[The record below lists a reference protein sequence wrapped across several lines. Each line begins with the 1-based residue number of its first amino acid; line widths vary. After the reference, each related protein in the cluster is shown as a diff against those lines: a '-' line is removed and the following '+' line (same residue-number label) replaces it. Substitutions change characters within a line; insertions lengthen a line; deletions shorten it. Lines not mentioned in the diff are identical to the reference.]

1 MMATDAM
8 TADVG
13 SGDELVLRARTDR
26 DALGQLYDRHY
37 PGVLRYCIHRLFERG
52 AAEDV
57 TSTVFLEVARQVR
70 SFTGK
75 TEQDFANWLYA
86 IATNQTNAHIRTV
99 LRHRELLGQAAR
111 KQQIRLCVNR
121 DQQVELRL
129 GWSRLYEAIAALRP
143 REQAIIT
150 LRSFEDLPY
159 ERIATVVGVSVATAR
174 VVYHR
179 ALKKLRASLGGTT
192 EDA

>member
-1 MMATDAM
+1 MATDAM
-8 TADVG
+8 TADAD
-13 SGDELVLRARTDR
+13 SGGELVRRARTDR

-37 PGVLRYCIHRLFERG
+37 AGVLRYCIHRLFDRE

-70 SFTGK
+70 SFTGQ

-86 IATNQTNAHIRTV
+86 IATNQVNAYIRRV
-99 LRHRELLGQAAR
+99 LRHRQLLGQAVQT
-111 KQQIRLCVNR
+111 QQIRLCTDR
-121 DQQVELRL
+121 DEQVERRL
-129 GWSRLYEAIAALRP
+129 DWPRLHEAIAGLSP
-143 REQAIIT
+143 REQAVIT

-159 ERIATVVGVSVATAR
+159 ERIATVVGVSIWNAR
-174 VVYHR
+174 TIHHR
-179 ALKKLRASLGGTT
+179 ALNKLRAILSETA

>member
-1 MMATDAM
+1 MATEAM
-8 TADVG
+8 TADAD
-13 SGDELVLRARTDR
+13 SCDELVLRARTDR

-37 PGVLRYCIHRLFERG
+37 AGVLRYCIHRLFERD

-70 SFTGK
+70 SFTGQ

-86 IATNQTNAHIRTV
+86 IATNQVNAYIRRT
-99 LRHRELLGQAAR
+99 LRHRQLLGQAVQR
-111 KQQIRLCVNR
+111 RQIGLCTDR
-121 DQQVELRL
+121 DQRVERKPA
-129 GWSRLYEAIAALRP
+129 WPRLYEAIAALGP
-143 REQAIIT
+143 REQAVIT

-159 ERIATVVGVSVATAR
+159 ERIATVVGVSIWNAR
-174 VVYHR
+174 TIHHR
-179 ALKKLRASLGGTT
+179 ALNKLRAILSEAA